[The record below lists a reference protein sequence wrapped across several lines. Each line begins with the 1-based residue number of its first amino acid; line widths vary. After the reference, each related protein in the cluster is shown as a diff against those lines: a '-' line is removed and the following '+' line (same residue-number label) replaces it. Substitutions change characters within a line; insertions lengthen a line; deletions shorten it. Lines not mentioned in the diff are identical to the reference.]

1 MAFELVLEYSLIT
14 AVECAFDLGEITLTL
29 MFLVVVVCQDS
40 CASVLGGL
48 AFDVEHLKLA
58 DEKRMRVRDSKI
70 LA

>member
-1 MAFELVLEYSLIT
+1 MTFELVLEHSLIT
-14 AVECAFDLGEITLTL
+14 TVECAFDLGEITLTL

-40 CASVLGGL
+40 CASVFGGL